1 LLRSTR
7 ILVRTVS
14 SIADVRRLRRALR
27 EPVALVPTMGA
38 LHEGHLAL
46 IDAARTRAASVVVS
60 VFVNPLQF
68 APTDDFAAYPRTL
81 ERDAEL
87 AWGRGV
93 GLLFAPTVADMYPVV
108 SRVTVVPSVRE
119 DGTALDRRWEGAARP
134 GHFGGVLTVVSKLF
148 HIVEPNLAFF
158 GRKDLQQVTLVRALV
173 QDLNFP
179 LEVVTVPT
187 VRADDGLALSSRNA
201 YLSPIERSQ
210 ALVIP
215 AALEAMVRA
224 WSDEGVAEPDV
235 LEAIGR
241 RVLGGEPLVA
251 VEYLGLADPITLEP
265 VRRVE
270 SGTVVMIAA
279 RVGRTRLID
288 NMIFEMGG
296 AGVGGR
302 GAGSPPS
309 VGHTVR

>member
-1 LLRSTR
+1 
-7 ILVRTVS
+7 
-14 SIADVRRLRRALR
+14 
-27 EPVALVPTMGA
+27 MGA

-46 IDAARTRAASVVVS
+46 IDAARARGASVVLS
-60 VFVNPLQF
+60 IFVNPLQF

-87 AWGRGV
+87 GRARGV
-93 GLLFAPTVADMYPVV
+93 DLLFAPTVGEMYPAA
-108 SRVTVVPSVRE
+108 SRVRVGPAARE

-134 GHFGGVLTVVSKLF
+134 GHFAGVLTVVSKLF
-148 HIVEPNLAFF
+148 HIVEPDLAFF
-158 GRKDLQQVTLVRALV
+158 GRKDLQQVTLVRAMV

-201 YLSPIERSQ
+201 YLSPTERSQ

-215 AALEAMVRA
+215 AALEAMIRA
-224 WSDEGVAEPDV
+224 WSDEGVDEAAV

-241 RVLGGEPLVA
+241 SVLGREPTVK
-251 VEYLGLADPITLEP
+251 VEYLGLADPTTLEP
-265 VRRVE
+265 VGRVQG
-270 SGTVVMIAA
+270 GTVVMVAA

-288 NMIFEMGG
+288 NMIFETSAAPAGRAGG
-296 AGVGGR
+296 APQP
-302 GAGSPPS
+302 AGQ
-309 VGHTVR
+309 TAR

>member
-1 LLRSTR
+1 MAPRSIGAGR
-7 ILVRTVS
+7 
-14 SIADVRRLRRALR
+14 VRR
-27 EPVALVPTMGA
+27 
-38 LHEGHLAL
+38 
-46 IDAARTRAASVVVS
+46 D
-60 VFVNPLQF
+60 
-68 APTDDFAAYPRTL
+68 
-81 ERDAEL
+81 
-87 AWGRGV
+87 
-93 GLLFAPTVADMYPVV
+93 
-108 SRVTVVPSVRE
+108 
-119 DGTALDRRWEGAARP
+119 P
-134 GHFGGVLTVVSKLF
+134 GHFAGVLTVVSKLF

-179 LEVVTVPT
+179 LEIVTVPT

-201 YLSPIERSQ
+201 YLSRIERSQ

-224 WSDEGVAEPDV
+224 WSDEGVAERRGSRGDRPTGPG
-235 LEAIGR
+235 GR
-241 RVLGGEPLVA
+241 AAVA

-288 NMIFEMGG
+288 NMIFETSR

-302 GAGSPPS
+302 GAGTPPS